1 MPRKTVKA
9 QLPKEEPVQEQ
20 PVVAPAVGKKQK
32 KAEVVPVTTTAEE
45 TVPSTSAEEQ
55 PKTRTVP
62 TRESVEAEFNDL
74 ISVIEEEINKLRDS
88 TAKSK
93 GVKFLRTINKRV
105 KTLKAHSLRVSKVRP
120 KTRRN
125 NTNSGFLKPVQ
136 ISKELAAFT
145 SWAHSQPRSRVDVTK
160 YICNYIK
167 THDLQDPSDRRII
180 KVEEDPKLKKLLNY
194 NTGDQ
199 PLTYYTLQTYLKTHF
214 VPTVAANPLK

>member
-1 MPRKTVKA
+1 M
-9 QLPKEEPVQEQ
+9 
-20 PVVAPAVGKKQK
+20 
-32 KAEVVPVTTTAEE
+32 
-45 TVPSTSAEEQ
+45 
-55 PKTRTVP
+55 
-62 TRESVEAEFNDL
+62 
-74 ISVIEEEINKLRDS
+74 
-88 TAKSK
+88 
-93 GVKFLRTINKRV
+93 
-105 KTLKAHSLRVSKVRP
+105 SKVRP